1 MTKAHGAYIETE
13 LFESKAHK
21 ALTRAEMRIY
31 FHFLLKRKFGKW
43 TGKPK
48 KGLGKVITN
57 NGQITFTYAEAEKLG
72 FPRPTFRRAID
83 KFVEVGLI
91 DITRQ
96 GQGGIVEDGK
106 ITGEAT
112 LYAISERWRSYGSKE
127 FMNQKRKKDQRTGR
141 GWAVY
146 HSKKKQMEKAGK
158 NKTGYQ
164 G

>member
-1 MTKAHGAYIETE
+1 MSKAHGAYIETE
-13 LFESKAHK
+13 LFESEANKS
-21 ALTRAEMRIY
+21 LTKAEMRIY
-31 FHFLLKRKFGKW
+31 FYFLLKRKFGQYK
-43 TGKPK
+43 GKPGK
-48 KGLGKVITN
+48 RSGKVITN

-83 KFVEVGLI
+83 KFLKVGML

-112 LYAISERWRSYGSKE
+112 LYAISERWKNYGTEE
-127 FMNQKRKKDQRTGR
+127 FVKKKRQKDTREGR

-146 HSKKKQMEKAGK
+146 HKKKWNEKAK
-158 NKTGYQ
+158 KTEHG
-164 G
+164 

>member
-13 LFESKAHK
+13 LFESEAYNL
-21 ALTRAEMRIY
+21 LTRAEMRIY
-31 FHFLLKRKFGKW
+31 FYFLLKRKFGQYK
-43 TGKPK
+43 GKSGKRPA
-48 KGLGKVITN
+48 KVITN

-83 KFVEVGLI
+83 KYIKVGLL

-112 LYAISERWRSYGSKE
+112 LYSIAERWKNYGTKD
-127 FMNQKRKKDQRTGR
+127 FVKKKRQKDTRMGR

-146 HSKKKQMEKAGK
+146 HKKKRNETAQ
-158 NKTGYQ
+158 KTEHG
-164 G
+164 